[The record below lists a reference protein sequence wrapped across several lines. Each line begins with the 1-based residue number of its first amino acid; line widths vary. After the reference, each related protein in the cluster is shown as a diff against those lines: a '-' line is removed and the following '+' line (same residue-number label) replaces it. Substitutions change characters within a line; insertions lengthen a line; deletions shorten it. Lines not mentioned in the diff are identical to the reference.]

1 MLRTPN
7 VTLTEALRPGEP
19 HPLAG
24 HKKYTLYLGC
34 TISTE
39 QWAYEMSAAKVLE
52 RLGIEVEHK
61 EGYSCCGI
69 TVRSQNA
76 MGFLYMSA
84 RNLAIAE
91 SSDNPVLTYCT
102 GCRLSLHEANHM
114 LGANET
120 LKGRINDK
128 MKIEGLQYQGKL
140 RVAHVLELL
149 HDVIGPEEIS
159 THIVR
164 TFPGLRVAPHNGCH
178 AIRPLEVGQ
187 QDDPENPQKLDRLL
201 RLIGAETPY
210 HSNKTDCCGAPML
223 LADDQAAFS
232 LTGSKL
238 QKLMQWKFD
247 ALVNICPSCQK
258 MFDNQKIASSTVGQ
272 KVELPVLYFTQLLGL
287 AMGFGP
293 EELGLDQCESNV
305 KRIIDWKGP
314 QDSMVCSA
322 AASPTAAPGAD
333 VSVS

>member
-1 MLRTPN
+1 MLEHH
-7 VTLTEALRPGEP
+7 VDALTAPLEPSKP
-19 HPLAG
+19 HPLKG
-24 HKKYTLYLGC
+24 TRKFTLYLGC

-39 QWAYEMSAAKVLE
+39 QWAYEMSAKKVLE

-91 SSDNPVLTYCT
+91 TSDNPVLTYCT

-114 LGANET
+114 LGANAT
-120 LKGRINDK
+120 LKARINDK
-128 MKIEGLQYQGKL
+128 MQIEGMQYQGKL
-140 RVAHVLELL
+140 RVAHILELL
-149 HDVIGPEEIS
+149 HDIVGIEEIS
-159 THIVR
+159 KHIVR

-178 AIRPLEVGQ
+178 AIRPLDIGQ
-187 QDDPENPQKLDRLL
+187 QDDPEKAEKLDALV
-201 RLIGAETPY
+201 RLIGGETPY
-210 HSNKTDCCGAPML
+210 HANKIDCCGAPML

-232 LTGSKL
+232 LAGTKL
-238 QKLMQWKFD
+238 RQLMDWKFD

-258 MFDNQKIASSTVGQ
+258 MFDNQKIASGTIGA
-272 KVELPVLYFTQLLGL
+272 KLDLPVLYFTQLLGL

-293 EELGLDQCESNV
+293 EELGMDMCESDV
-305 KRIIDWKGP
+305 KRIVNWKGP
-314 QDSMVCSA
+314 QDSVSARA
-322 AASPTAAPGAD
+322 AAEAT
-333 VSVS
+333 SVTS